1 MTIANNLKKIQAEIG
16 EKVKLIAVSKYHT
29 NKEVLEAYE
38 VGQRDFGENR
48 VQDLDDRKDD
58 LPDDI
63 RWHFIGNLQR
73 NKVKFI
79 APYIH
84 YIHSVDS
91 ARLLR
96 EINKQAKK
104 ENRVIPCLLQLKIA
118 REDSKSGLTEDEIIE
133 ILEDPKTADLKN
145 IEINGLMGMAT
156 FTEDKV
162 QLNEEFEKVK
172 HLFNKLQNIPRMEN
186 VHIREMSM
194 GMSQDYEIALANG
207 STMVRIG
214 STIFNA

>member
-133 ILEDPKTADLKN
+133 ILEDPKTANLKN